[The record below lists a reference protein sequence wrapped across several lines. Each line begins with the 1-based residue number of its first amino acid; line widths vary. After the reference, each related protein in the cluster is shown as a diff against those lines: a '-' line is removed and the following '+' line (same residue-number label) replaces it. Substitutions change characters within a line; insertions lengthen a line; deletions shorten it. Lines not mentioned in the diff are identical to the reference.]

1 MQKHSTELTE
11 LLAAK
16 TSRYMMAAWDV
27 INGAT
32 LDAAAV
38 KLDETTLK
46 RWVAFL
52 KTPGRDY
59 KFLDR
64 WDELVAKHA
73 DRSEAQRFADEF
85 QTFVVGVFADKHAM
99 DDRNY
104 VKLGGAAGVRDEKTR
119 QYTNLE
125 SLPIEKYYLW
135 RDLAS
140 EPYKKDFLDFKGG
153 VYYYGPKEIDRFLS
167 DEWREH
173 HEIMVAR
180 LKHLEK
186 ELPPPYPFLHT
197 IRDGEKPADIKV
209 YVRGDE
215 KNQGEIAP
223 RRISHG
229 ACRKVTGVLFRSGS
243 GRLELANLIADASN
257 PLFARVMVNRIWQHH
272 FGHGLVGTPSNFGQ
286 LGERPTHPELLDYLA
301 ARFDGARLVDQGD
314 ASRDH
319 AVRDLSI
326 EHGQR

>member
-1 MQKHSTELTE
+1 M
-11 LLAAK
+11 
-16 TSRYMMAAWDV
+16 
-27 INGAT
+27 INGGP

-52 KTPGRDY
+52 KTPGRDH

-73 DRSEAQRFADEF
+73 DRSEVQRFADEF
-85 QTFVVGVFADKHAM
+85 QTFVLGVFADKHAM

-173 HEIMVAR
+173 HEI
-180 LKHLEK
+180 
-186 ELPPPYPFLHT
+186 
-197 IRDGEKPADIKV
+197 
-209 YVRGDE
+209 
-215 KNQGEIAP
+215 
-223 RRISHG
+223 
-229 ACRKVTGVLFRSGS
+229 
-243 GRLELANLIADASN
+243 
-257 PLFARVMVNRIWQHH
+257 
-272 FGHGLVGTPSNFGQ
+272 
-286 LGERPTHPELLDYLA
+286 
-301 ARFDGARLVDQGD
+301 
-314 ASRDH
+314 
-319 AVRDLSI
+319 
-326 EHGQR
+326 